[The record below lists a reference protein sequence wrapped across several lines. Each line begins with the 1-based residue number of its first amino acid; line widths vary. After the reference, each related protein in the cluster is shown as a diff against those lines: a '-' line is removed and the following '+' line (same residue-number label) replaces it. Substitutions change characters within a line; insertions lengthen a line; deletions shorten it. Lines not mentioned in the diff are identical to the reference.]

1 MQYYLK
7 YINGEIKNIKEDN
20 VLDELYLNLAVLPN
34 EEELKKYVKNP
45 KEYLKEVK
53 VKIAKI
59 TNYIPLFDIY
69 TKNLYI
75 INPENIFFRIMEY
88 NYRLPDESI
97 VKYIQDT
104 IDEYT
109 KKKKKNKF
117 INDFLE
123 TLNKNIKFL
132 NCFDL
137 PTLKETFY
145 KIYYENNPQ
154 TKDITT
160 CFRPSY
166 LPFFKNINPNI
177 KPYFT
182 KTELKKLSLNMKL
195 NIDNDNDNYNYICD
209 IVSKNDIDSNTLMCH
224 LIYIKENYGAKN
236 FIQLYTLLGSFYLN
250 NYLRYKSTKDIILE
264 AEIKNFW
271 SIIRKAPKFDKE
283 YYMYRFIDNDDFLIN
298 LKIGDIYYE
307 PSFISTTRNPFYD
320 SKNNVFGYVL
330 IKIKIPPNIEG
341 IGLCIESYSLF
352 PQEQEILLAP
362 GKLKLIG
369 IDNDFEYYHTHN
381 LAAKKINKKYEFE
394 YIKPSSELISFDSY
408 LLPDQ
413 TIPNINFIKLKL
425 EGIDFKQKGLYFMEE
440 CICKINNKYYF
451 YSNIGKTNYLFQFYK
466 LDTSIVYNKYFF
478 LQKDNTKTEDEFYII
493 IQDDNSAIIKLF
505 IEIKDIISVNYIF
518 KSLGSENYFDHEELI
533 IFISYL
539 SKAFNIDEVIIHD
552 NYLSYEKITVKNL
565 DNMDY
570 NKNDTDF
577 NNPEIHSMNLHSGYF
592 QFYPEELINYI
603 YSIRQNKQ
611 YTQKYYNIIG
621 IRILLPYY
629 RIDELSRIKS
639 EEILFFKEKTYLNK
653 ILNKN
658 INKCLYILDFYI
670 FIHENYFYL
679 INELNDCIHRYFL
692 NFGIED
698 IKENPWNINY
708 FILRPYEYLYNKGLI
723 SYLPINKD
731 FLSDNYLNKLNTDKN
746 TTNRIRYY
754 Y

>member
-7 YINGEIKNIKEDN
+7 YTNGEIKNIKEDN
-20 VLDELYLNLAVLPN
+20 VLDELYLNLAFLPS

-53 VKIAKI
+53 IKIAKI
-59 TNYIPLFDIY
+59 TKYIPLFDIY

-75 INPENIFFRIMEY
+75 INPENIYFRIMEY
-88 NYRLPDESI
+88 NYRLPDKFI
-97 VKYIQDT
+97 VKNIQDT
-104 IDEYT
+104 INDYT
-109 KKKKKNKF
+109 KKKKRNKF

-145 KIYYENNPQ
+145 KIYYDNNPQ
-154 TKDITT
+154 TKDITS
-160 CFRPSY
+160 CARPSY

-182 KTELKKLSLNMKL
+182 KTELKMLALNMKL
-195 NIDNDNDNYNYICD
+195 DVNDNDNDICD
-209 IVSKNDIDSNTLMCH
+209 IVSKNDINSKTLMYH

-250 NYLRYKSTKDIILE
+250 GYLRNKSTKDKILE
-264 AEIKNFW
+264 KELHNIW

-283 YYMYRFIDNDDFLIN
+283 YYVYRFIDNDDFLMN
-298 LKIGDIYYE
+298 LNVGDIYEE

-320 SKNNVFGYVL
+320 PKNNVFGYVL
-330 IKIKIPPNIEG
+330 IKIKIPKNIEG

-352 PQEQEILLAP
+352 SQEQEILLAP

-369 IDNDFEYYHTHN
+369 IDNDFEYYHTNN

-394 YIKPSSELISFDSY
+394 YIKPSNKLISFDSY
-408 LLPDQ
+408 LIQDQ
-413 TIPNINFIKLKL
+413 TIPHINFIKLKL
-425 EGIDFKQKGLYFMEE
+425 EGMNFKQKGFHFMEE
-440 CICKINNKYYF
+440 YTCKINSKYYF
-451 YSNIGKTNYLFQFYK
+451 HSNIGKTNYLFQFYK
-466 LDTSIVYNKYFF
+466 LDTSIVYNRYFF
-478 LQKDNTKTEDEFYII
+478 LQKDNTKTEDQFYII
-493 IQDDNSAIIKLF
+493 IQDNESAIIKLF

-518 KSLGSENYFDHEELI
+518 RSLGSEIFFDHEDLI
-533 IFISYL
+533 MFISHL
-539 SKAFNIDEVIIHD
+539 AKAFSIDEVIIHD
-552 NYLSYEKITVKNL
+552 NYISYENITEKNL
-565 DNMDY
+565 DNIDY
-570 NKNDTDF
+570 NNFDIDF
-577 NNPEIHSMNLHSGYF
+577 NRPDTYSMNLFTGYF

-603 YSIRQNKQ
+603 YSIRQNKP
-611 YTQKYYNIIG
+611 YTPKYHNIIGFG

-629 RIDELSRIKS
+629 RIDDLSYIKS
-639 EEILFFKEKTYLNK
+639 EEILSFKEKTYLNK

-658 INKCLYILDFYI
+658 IDKCLYILDFYI

-679 INELNDCIHRYFL
+679 MNELNECIHRYFL
-692 NFGIED
+692 NIGVED
-698 IKENPWNINY
+698 LKENPWNINY
-708 FILRPYEYLYNKGLI
+708 FILRPYEYLYHKGII

-731 FLSDNYLNKLNTDKN
+731 LLSDNYLNKLNTEKN
-746 TTNRIRYY
+746 INNRVRYY
-754 Y
+754 S

>member
-7 YINGEIKNIKEDN
+7 YTNGDIKNIKKDK
-20 VLDELYLNLAVLPN
+20 VIDELYLNLAVLPT

-53 VKIAKI
+53 IHIAKI
-59 TNYIPLFDIY
+59 TKYIPLFDIY

-75 INPENIFFRIMEY
+75 INPENVYFRIMEY

-104 IDEYT
+104 INEYT

-123 TLNKNIKFL
+123 TLNKNNKFL

-145 KIYYENNPQ
+145 KVYYDNNPQ
-154 TKDITT
+154 TKDITN
-160 CFRPSY
+160 CIRPSY

-182 KTELKKLSLNMKL
+182 KTELKMLALNMKL
-195 NIDNDNDNYNYICD
+195 SIDINNDICNT
-209 IVSKNDIDSNTLMCH
+209 VRKNDIDSKTLMLH
-224 LIYIKENYGAKN
+224 LIYIKENFGAKN

-250 NYLRYKSTKDIILE
+250 NYLRNKSTKDIILQTE
-264 AEIKNFW
+264 LNNIW

-283 YYMYRFIDNDDFLIN
+283 YYVYRFVDNDDFLLN
-298 LKIGDIYYE
+298 LNVGDIYDE
-307 PSFISTTRNPFYD
+307 TSFISTTRNPFYD
-320 SKNNVFGYVL
+320 PKNNVFGYVL
-330 IKIKIPPNIEG
+330 IKIKIPADIEG
-341 IGLCIESYSLF
+341 IGLCVESYSLF
-352 PQEQEILLAP
+352 PYEQEILLAP

-369 IDNDFEYYHTHN
+369 VDNDFEYFHTN
-381 LAAKKINKKYEFE
+381 SLASKKINKKYEFE
-394 YIKPSSELISFDSY
+394 YIKPSNKLISFESY
-408 LLPDQ
+408 LIPDQ
-413 TIPNINFIKLKL
+413 TIPYIDFLKLKL
-425 EGIDFKQKGLYFMEE
+425 EGVNFKQKGIYFMEE

-451 YSNIGKTNYLFQFYK
+451 YSNIGKTKYLFQFYK
-466 LDTSIVYNKYFF
+466 LDTSIVYNRYFF

-493 IQDDNSAIIKLF
+493 IQDNESAIIKLF

-518 KSLGSENYFDHEELI
+518 RSLGSEKYFDHEELI
-533 IFISYL
+533 MFMSCL
-539 SKAFNIDEVIIHD
+539 AKAFNIDEVIIHD
-552 NYLSYEKITVKNL
+552 NYLSYENITETNL
-565 DNMDY
+565 VNMDY
-570 NKNDTDF
+570 DDIDF
-577 NNPEIHSMNLHSGYF
+577 NNPDTHSMNLFSGYF

-603 YSIRQNKQ
+603 YSIRQNKP
-611 YTQKYYNIIG
+611 YTPKYYNIIG

-629 RIDELSRIKS
+629 RIDELSYIKS
-639 EEILFFKEKTYLNK
+639 EQILSFKEKTLLNK

-658 INKCLYILDFYI
+658 IDKCLYILDFYI

-679 INELNDCIHRYFL
+679 INELNECIHRYFL
-692 NFGIED
+692 NIGIED
-698 IKENPWNINY
+698 LKENPWNINY
-708 FILRPYEYLYNKGLI
+708 FILRPYEYLYQKGII

-731 FLSDNYLNKLNTDKN
+731 LLSDNYLNKLNTEKN
-746 TTNRIRYY
+746 INNRIRYY
-754 Y
+754 NY